1 MRRWQRSVTTVL
13 VAALLMPAPE
23 AAAATATP
31 SDWAHVRTL
40 KPGLK
45 LAIHLQDGAVRKGAF
60 VQADPDGVTLRAKEG
75 PFTVARHDVREI
87 RKARRSAGRKIA
99 GFLVGALAGAF
110 GGIYLGASIGQ
121 SGCQTY
127 CEDAGLIGAV
137 YGLLIGAVVGGLSG
151 LALAAQGE
159 GAAVYRAP
167 VSVSGNPS

>member
-23 AAAATATP
+23 AAAATL

-45 LAIHLQDGAVRKGAF
+45 LAIHLQDGGVRKGAF

-75 PFTVARHDVREI
+75 PFTIARHDVHEI
-87 RKARRSAGRKIA
+87 RKARRSAGRKVA

-110 GGIYLGASIGQ
+110 SGIYLGASIGE

-137 YGLLIGAVVGGLSG
+137 YGLLIGAIVGGLSG

-167 VSVSGNPS
+167 VSVSGTPS

>member
-23 AAAATATP
+23 AAAATP

-45 LAIHLQDGAVRKGAF
+45 LAIHLQDGGVRKGAF

-75 PFTVARHDVREI
+75 PLTVARHDVREI

-110 GGIYLGASIGQ
+110 GGVYLGASIGE

-127 CEDAGLIGAV
+127 CEDAGLFGAV
-137 YGLLIGAVVGGLSG
+137 YGLLIGEIVGGLSG

>member
-1 MRRWQRSVTTVL
+1 MRRWQRSVTTLL

-23 AAAATATP
+23 AAAATS

-45 LAIHLQDGAVRKGAF
+45 LAIHLQDGGVRKGAF
-60 VQADPDGVTLRAKEG
+60 VRADPYGVTLRAKEG
-75 PFTVARHDVREI
+75 SFTVARHDVREI

-99 GFLVGALAGAF
+99 GFLIGALLGAF
-110 GGIYLGASIGQ
+110 GGVYLGAAIGE

-127 CEDAGLIGAV
+127 CEDAGLFGAV
-137 YGLLIGAVVGGLSG
+137 YGFLIGAVVGGLSG

>member
-1 MRRWQRSVTTVL
+1 MRRWQRSVTMVL

-23 AAAATATP
+23 AAAATP

-45 LAIHLQDGAVRKGAF
+45 LAVHLRDGGVRKGAF
-60 VQADPDGVTLRAKEG
+60 VHADPDGVTLRAKEG

-99 GFLVGALAGAF
+99 GFLVGALVGAF
-110 GGIYLGASIGQ
+110 GGIYLGAAIGE

-127 CEDAGLIGAV
+127 CEDAGLFGAV

-167 VSVSGNPS
+167 VSVSGSPS

>member
-13 VAALLMPAPE
+13 VAALLIPAPE
-23 AAAATATP
+23 AAAATA

-45 LAIHLQDGAVRKGAF
+45 LAIHLHDGGVRKGAF

-75 PFTVARHDVREI
+75 PFTVARRDVREI

-99 GFLVGALAGAF
+99 GFLIGALLGAF
-110 GGIYLGASIGQ
+110 GGVYLGAAIGA

-127 CEDAGLIGAV
+127 CEDAGLIGAG
-137 YGLLIGAVVGGLSG
+137 YGFLIGAIVGGLFG
-151 LALAAQGE
+151 LASAAQGE

-167 VSVSGNPS
+167 VSVSGSPS

>member
-13 VAALLMPAPE
+13 LAALLMPTAE
-23 AAAATATP
+23 VAAATP

-45 LAIHLQDGAVRKGAF
+45 LAIHLPDGGVRKGAF

-75 PFTVARHDVREI
+75 VFTVARHDVREI

-99 GFLVGALAGAF
+99 GFLIGALLGAF
-110 GGIYLGASIGQ
+110 GGTYLGAAIGE

-127 CEDAGLIGAV
+127 CEDAGLFGAV
-137 YGLLIGAVVGGLSG
+137 YGFLIGAIVGGFSG

-159 GAAVYRAP
+159 GAVVYRAP

>member
-110 GGIYLGASIGQ
+110 GGIYLGASIGE

-137 YGLLIGAVVGGLSG
+137 YGLLIGAIVGGLSG

>member
-110 GGIYLGASIGQ
+110 GGIYLGASIGE

-127 CEDAGLIGAV
+127 CEDAGLFGAV
-137 YGLLIGAVVGGLSG
+137 YGLLIGAIVGGLSG

>member
-1 MRRWQRSVTTVL
+1 MRWWQRSVTTVL

-23 AAAATATP
+23 ACAATP
-31 SDWAHVRTL
+31 SDWAHVRAL

-45 LAIHLQDGAVRKGAF
+45 LAVHLHDGGMRKGAF
-60 VQADPDGVTLRAKEG
+60 VQADADGITLRAKEG

-87 RKARRSAGRKIA
+87 RKAHRSAGRKIA
-99 GFLVGALAGAF
+99 GFFVGALLGAF
-110 GGIYLGASIGQ
+110 GGIYLGASIGE

-127 CEDAGLIGAV
+127 CEDAGLIGAFF
-137 YGLLIGAVVGGLSG
+137 GLLIGAVAGGLSG

-167 VSVSGNPS
+167 VSVSGAPS